1 MKLILFDKVVGEGT
15 PEECRNRK
23 KEILKKLRDLGKAL
37 KETPDE
43 GDSQVTFETLESIN
57 PTAYEILRYFKE
69 LIGENFIEYQF
80 LRMGLPG
87 VVAWVRD
94 ASSTNKKW
102 GHILGHIFLQILT
115 DNSPQKVWR
124 IEE

>member
-15 PEECRNRK
+15 PEECKNRK
-23 KEILKKLRDLGKAL
+23 KELLKKLKNLDKAL
-37 KETPDE
+37 KETPGE
-43 GDSQVTFETLESIN
+43 GDSLVTLETLESIN
-57 PTAYEILRYFKE
+57 PTAYEILRYFIE

-80 LRMGLPG
+80 LQMGLPG

-94 ASSTNKKW
+94 DSSPNKKW